1 MRWTDPN
8 GYWVS
13 DEPPLVD
20 VAAVH
25 HWLATL
31 SYWAQGRPYDVVA
44 RSIEE
49 SLPLGLYGPD
59 GNQAGFCRWVT
70 DYSTFAWLADV
81 FVDPALRGAGLGK
94 FLVRAATDHPAVRE
108 LQLQLLGTRDAHG
121 LYRQYGFVNV
131 SEPQRWME
139 RRR

>member
-59 GNQAGFCRWVT
+59 GNQAGFCRGRKNFAPLDAVIGE
-70 DYSTFAWLADV
+70 DCDAIAFGQAEAQQGIGEPARAVVPLRKSHRTFKI
-81 FVDPALRGAGLGK
+81 PGAN
-94 FLVRAATDHPAVRE
+94 AI
-108 LQLQLLGTRDAHG
+108 
-121 LYRQYGFVNV
+121 
-131 SEPQRWME
+131 W
-139 RRR
+139 